1 MLLQAVRHRI
11 EKTGSDTL
19 IANERLVNYIRSLE
33 PDRSELLDNVRKEAL
48 AAEVPIIRDETAA
61 LLKCFV
67 TLIRPGRILEIG
79 TAVGYSALT
88 MAEVMPLDGEITT
101 VENYAPRVAEAKKNI
116 SESAY
121 RDRIHLIDDDAG
133 KIIKSFAESGRQFDF
148 IFMDAAKGQYINW
161 LPDILKMMPRG
172 AVLFSDNILQD
183 GSIINS
189 RYQVERRDR
198 TIHTRMREYL
208 FELKHN
214 ECLETAILTDGDG
227 ISVSVKR

>member
-1 MLLQAVRHRI
+1 LI
-11 EKTGSDTL
+11 E
-19 IANERLVNYIRSLE
+19 NERLVNYIRSLE
-33 PDRSELLDNVRKEAL
+33 PDRSELLDKVRKEAL

-67 TLIRPGRILEIG
+67 TMLRPKRILEIG

-88 MAEVMPLDGEITT
+88 MASVMGEDGEITT
-101 VENYAPRVAEAKKNI
+101 VENYAPRVAEAGRNI
-116 SESAY
+116 SGSPY

-133 KIIKSFAESGRQFDF
+133 KVIRDLAESGRQFDF

-161 LPDILKMMPRG
+161 LPYILRMMPEG

-214 ECLETAILTDGDG
+214 ESLETAILTDGDG
-227 ISVSVKR
+227 ISVSVKK

>member
-1 MLLQAVRHRI
+1 M
-11 EKTGSDTL
+11 
-19 IANERLVNYIRSLE
+19 IANERLVNYIHSLE
-33 PDRSELLDNVRKEAL
+33 PDRSELLENVRKEAL
-48 AAEVPIIRDETAA
+48 AAEIPIIRDETAA

-67 TLIRPGRILEIG
+67 MMLRPGRILEIG
-79 TAVGYSALT
+79 TAVGYSALI
-88 MAEVMPLDGEITT
+88 MAEAMPEGSKIVT
-101 VENYAPRVAEAKKNI
+101 VENYEPRVVEASKNI
-116 SESAY
+116 SKSIY
-121 RDRIHLIDDDAG
+121 RDRIRLINDDAG
-133 KIIKSFAESGRQFDF
+133 KVIKTMASSGEQFDF

-161 LPDILKMMPRG
+161 LPDILKMMPEG

-183 GSIINS
+183 GRIIES

-214 ECLETAILTDGDG
+214 AQLETAILTDGDG